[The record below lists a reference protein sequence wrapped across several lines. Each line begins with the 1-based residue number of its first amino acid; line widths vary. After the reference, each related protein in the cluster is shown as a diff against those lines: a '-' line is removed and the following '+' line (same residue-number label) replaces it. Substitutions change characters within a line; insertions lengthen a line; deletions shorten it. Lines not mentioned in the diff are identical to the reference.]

1 MHELKS
7 AGQGVG
13 ASLQNAIGRDAPPS
27 LRNTADAVFN
37 QADQLLNLASSTE
50 YKLFGDNPTAMDAT
64 RPRQFVPDTTAGV
77 LEDAQARLS
86 QAIQT
91 LQRIQ
96 NSL

>member
-7 AGQGVG
+7 AGQSAGVG
-13 ASLQNAIGRDAPPS
+13 LQNAIGRDAPPS
-27 LRNTADAVFN
+27 LRGTADAVFN

-50 YKLFGDNPTAMDAT
+50 YKLFGDNPSVLDSS